1 MFLFSKNN
9 FFINYIMVHLTEEQF
24 AEHAS
29 RLMVIV
35 NNKCGYDL
43 TTNFHKMGDI
53 KQKYFNTQLNKYIKE
68 CESIEEIINEFNEI
82 VNGKILNEDFQ
93 PECVM
98 VRDTNPNPELL
109 LTEEQKEH
117 LEEERVK
124 NGWSEIKI

>member
-9 FFINYIMVHLTEEQF
+9 FSINYIMVHLTEEEF

-35 NNKCGYDL
+35 NNKCGYEL

-53 KQKYFNTQLNKYIKE
+53 KKKYFNSELNKYIKE
-68 CESIEEIINEFNEI
+68 CKNIDEIINDFNEL
-82 VNGKILNEDFQ
+82 VNFKILNEDFQ
-93 PECVM
+93 PENIVI
-98 VRDTNPNPELL
+98 RDTNPNPELL
-109 LTEEQKEH
+109 LTDEQKEH

-124 NGWSEIKI
+124 NGWDEIKI

>member
-1 MFLFSKNN
+1 MFLFSKNI

-35 NNKCGYDL
+35 NNKCGYEL
-43 TTNFHKMGDI
+43 TTNFHKMGEN
-53 KQKYFNTQLNKYIKE
+53 KKKYFNSELNKYIKE
-68 CESIEEIINEFNEI
+68 CKSVEDIVNEFNEI

-109 LTEEQKEH
+109 LTDEQKEH
-117 LEEERVK
+117 LEEERIK
-124 NGWSEIKI
+124 NGWDEIKI

>member
-1 MFLFSKNN
+1 MFLFSKNI

-24 AEHAS
+24 TEHAS

-35 NNKCGYDL
+35 NHKCGYEL
-43 TTNFHKMGDI
+43 TSNFHKMGEN
-53 KQKYFNTQLNKYIKE
+53 KQKYFNSELNKYIKE
-68 CESIEEIINEFNEI
+68 CKSVEEIVNEFNEL

-124 NGWSEIKI
+124 NGWDEIKI

>member
-1 MFLFSKNN
+1 MFLFSKNI

-24 AEHAS
+24 TEHAS

-35 NNKCGYDL
+35 NHKCGYEL
-43 TTNFHKMGDI
+43 TSNFHKMGEN
-53 KQKYFNTQLNKYIKE
+53 KQKYFNSELNKYIKS
-68 CESIEEIINEFNEI
+68 CESVEEIVNEFNEI

-124 NGWSEIKI
+124 NGWDEIKI

>member
-1 MFLFSKNN
+1 MFLFSKNI

-29 RLMVIV
+29 RLMLIV
-35 NNKCGYDL
+35 NHKCGYEL
-43 TTNFHKMGDI
+43 TTNFHKMGEN
-53 KQKYFNTQLNKYIKE
+53 KKKYFNSELNKYIKE
-68 CESIEEIINEFNEI
+68 CKSVEDIVNEFNEI

-109 LTEEQKEH
+109 LTDEQKEH
-117 LEEERVK
+117 LEEERIK
-124 NGWSEIKI
+124 NGWDEIKI

>member
-1 MFLFSKNN
+1 MFLFSKNI

-35 NNKCGYDL
+35 NNKCGYEL
-43 TTNFHKMGDI
+43 TTNFHKMGEN
-53 KQKYFNTQLNKYIKE
+53 KQKFFNTQLNKYIKE
-68 CESIEEIINEFNEI
+68 CKSVEDIVNEFNEI

-109 LTEEQKEH
+109 LTDEQKEH
-117 LEEERVK
+117 LEEERIK
-124 NGWSEIKI
+124 NGWDEIKI

>member
-1 MFLFSKNN
+1 MFLFSKNI
-9 FFINYIMVHLTEEQF
+9 FFINYIMVHLTEEEF

-35 NNKCGYDL
+35 NNKCGYEL

-53 KQKYFNTQLNKYIKE
+53 KKKYFNSELNKYIKE
-68 CESIEEIINEFNEI
+68 CKNIDEIINDFNEL
-82 VNGKILNEDFQ
+82 VNFKILNEDFNA
-93 PECVM
+93 ECVM

-124 NGWSEIKI
+124 NGWDEIRI